1 MNVGFIGL
9 GTMGAPMARNLLKK
23 GHALVVFDVAPSS
36 VAALVDAGAK
46 AAATPKDVA
55 AAAEMVITMLP
66 DAPDVERVA
75 LGPDGVAAGIRPGSV
90 YIDMSTI
97 DPATT
102 RRVGAALAAKGA
114 SMVDSPVGKTADAA
128 VAGTL
133 TLMVG
138 GPPEVVARCRPVLE
152 CMGTDF
158 FHCGELGAGQ
168 TMKLLNN
175 LLAQTIGTAN
185 VETLVAGVKAG
196 ITLDTMMAVL
206 RTTMA
211 WNQQL
216 GVAMTKRS
224 LVGDFKPGFMVKL
237 AHKDCRLALS
247 MIDAMGLC
255 TPVTHATLTALDD
268 AMKGGI
274 ADDDVGAMLKLREE
288 AAGVKVRLPA
298 P

>member
-1 MNVGFIGL
+1 MNVGFVGL
-9 GTMGAPMARNLLKK
+9 GTMGGPMARNLLKK
-23 GHALVVFDVAPSS
+23 GHSLVVFDVVPSS
-36 VAALVDAGAK
+36 VKALVDAGAK

-55 AAAEMVITMLP
+55 AASEMVITMLP
-66 DAPDVERVA
+66 DAPDVERAV
-75 LGPDGVAAGIRPGSV
+75 LGADGVAAGIRPGSV

-102 RRVGAALAAKGA
+102 LRVGAAIAAKGA
-114 SMVDSPVGKTADAA
+114 SMIDSPVGKTADAA

-138 GPPEVVARCRPVLE
+138 GPDDVVARCRPVLE

-158 FHCGELGAGQ
+158 FHCGALGAGQ

-224 LVGDFKPGFMVKL
+224 LAGDFKPGFMTKL

-247 MIDAMGLC
+247 MIDSLGLRS
-255 TPVTHATLTALDD
+255 PVTHATMTALDD
-268 AMKGGI
+268 AMRGGI

-288 AAGVKVRLPA
+288 AAGVKVRLA
-298 P
+298 